1 MLNDFTWNM
10 TGYIPKYQVNPH
22 GDGIIPYVAE
32 RIFQLEPE
40 PPSVGNLNEYIL
52 SALHEKNLLHF
63 SFFLHHYEPQLNKRI
78 KSFLGVD
85 GGDLYDTDRF
95 LDIKL
100 SCREQ
105 MLQKLMDYDPAKG
118 AEYATYIFPF
128 IRDAM
133 LRFRM
138 GEEKW
143 SVSSLT
149 NYKMVRSMAW
159 LYHNTK
165 DAVNEFSKKYNCD
178 LALAEEYLKV
188 VRGIR
193 NQQPFYV
200 TDEDGEETGEDVAL
214 DDSWNYTD
222 ILWNGIQAEKV
233 QRAFEKLN
241 YREQTLLEKRLAI
254 CMTCGRVG
262 SWKNRPTFEDLAVMF
277 EGSTASGA
285 ERAYRKAMDKL
296 TELLVAEGAIHAVR
310 LKQKSKT
317 KRKKKITAAIYEYQ
331 ADCDGEWGEISVD
344 FENGTA
350 EIIRLA
356 DWDTIKTNWFAN
368 EAIRYI
374 LSLSPDAL
382 KKYMLVPLEAAT
394 YILNPYNN
402 CKWYLLCSH
411 AIILLQMIGGIHM
424 KPILN
429 IENLTKIYGNVP
441 SQTKALNG
449 ITFQVMPGEF
459 LGIMGSSGSGKSTL
473 LNCIATVIQPTG
485 GSIQVEGDTLQS
497 LKGKALAEYRGKK
510 VGYLFQNF
518 ELLDNLTGREN
529 ILLPTSLHGVSEA
542 ESSQRLKQLADYLEI
557 TDVLDKFPSKMS
569 GGQRQRVAAA
579 RALILHPQ
587 MILADEPTGAL
598 DSKNAR
604 SLMEKLSGLNRDEQA
619 TILMVTH
626 DSNAASFCKR
636 ILFIQ
641 DGVIFHELRRGD
653 ESQQEFYGRILKVMA
668 QLGGGSANVL

>member
-10 TGYIPKYQVNPH
+10 TGYIPKHQVNPH

-178 LALAEEYLKV
+178 LALAEDYLKV

-241 YREQTLLEKRLAI
+241 YREQTLLENRLAI
-254 CMTCGRVG
+254 CMTCGRVS
-262 SWKNRPTFEDLAVMF
+262 SWKDRPTFEELAVMF

-285 ERAYRKAMDKL
+285 ERAYRKAVDKL

-331 ADCDGEWGEISVD
+331 ADCDGEWGEISLD
-344 FENGTA
+344 FENGKA
-350 EIIRLA
+350 EVILLA
-356 DWDTIKTNWFAN
+356 DWDTVKTNKFASR
-368 EAIRYI
+368 AIAY
-374 LSLSPDAL
+374 
-382 KKYMLVPLEAAT
+382 
-394 YILNPYNN
+394 
-402 CKWYLLCSH
+402 
-411 AIILLQMIGGIHM
+411 
-424 KPILN
+424 
-429 IENLTKIYGNVP
+429 
-441 SQTKALNG
+441 
-449 ITFQVMPGEF
+449 
-459 LGIMGSSGSGKSTL
+459 L
-473 LNCIATVIQPTG
+473 LNC
-485 GSIQVEGDTLQS
+485 
-497 LKGKALAEYRGKK
+497 
-510 VGYLFQNF
+510 
-518 ELLDNLTGREN
+518 EN
-529 ILLPTSLHGVSEA
+529 
-542 ESSQRLKQLADYLEI
+542 
-557 TDVLDKFPSKMS
+557 
-569 GGQRQRVAAA
+569 
-579 RALILHPQ
+579 
-587 MILADEPTGAL
+587 
-598 DSKNAR
+598 
-604 SLMEKLSGLNRDEQA
+604 EKLPKE
-619 TILMVTH
+619 IMV
-626 DSNAASFCKR
+626 AF
-636 ILFIQ
+636 
-641 DGVIFHELRRGD
+641 E
-653 ESQQEFYGRILKVMA
+653 
-668 QLGGGSANVL
+668 